1 MSLLS
6 LYSSNVKRKREELA
20 RLKKERVRYVNDISN
35 ASQKITRLS
44 SQIRGTKSLSTIKS
58 KTNEIEREEKKKTF
72 NYHGRQTG
80 WKNMADERIW
90 KKLL

>member
-35 ASQKITRLS
+35 ASQKITRLA
-44 SQIRGTKSLSTIKS
+44 
-58 KTNEIEREEKKKTF
+58 F
-72 NYHGRQTG
+72 
-80 WKNMADERIW
+80 D
-90 KKLL
+90 